1 MYAVVQSGGKQYR
14 VAVGDK
20 LKVEKLDVDTGDTMQ
35 FDRVLMV
42 ADGEDVEVG
51 SPTVTT
57 PVFARVMGHGRGA
70 RIRVFKMKR
79 RKDYR
84 RVQGHRQYYT
94 ELQVIGIG
102 EQGLEAGPAAD
113 APSPVEPAPVAPNR
127 VEGDTPGTEN
137 TSE

>member
-20 LKVEKLDVDTGDTMQ
+20 LKVEKLDVDSGDTMQ

-51 SPTVTT
+51 SPTVAT
-57 PVFARVMGHGRGA
+57 PVFARVLGHGRGDK
-70 RIRVFKMKR
+70 ILVFKMKR

-102 EQGLEAGPAAD
+102 EQALEAGPAAD
-113 APSPVEPAPVAPNR
+113 APASVEPAPAAPNL